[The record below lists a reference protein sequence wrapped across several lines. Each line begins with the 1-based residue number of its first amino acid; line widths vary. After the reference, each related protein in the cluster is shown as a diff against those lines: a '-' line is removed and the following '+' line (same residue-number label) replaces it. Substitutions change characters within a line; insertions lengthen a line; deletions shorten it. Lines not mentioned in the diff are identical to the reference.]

1 MNLVYQIRKLNHNK
15 INLSTKFYFIIKC
28 ILYIYFYYFININY
42 IKDFFVGFAIWKVF
56 NNTLFADQ
64 MILFALYILIL

>member
-42 IKDFFVGFAIWKVF
+42 IKDFFVGFAI
-56 NNTLFADQ
+56 
-64 MILFALYILIL
+64 